1 MKNDILKHYIEVPDN
16 LFALLSRYRV
26 VIPGI
31 QRHYVQGANNPKAES
46 VRKQFIKE
54 IFTAIE
60 KKQNEFSL
68 HFIYG
73 PINTDGEDSFVPVD
87 GQQRLTTLWL
97 IARYAAEKAEPSD
110 RKHLLHLLS
119 RFTYEDR
126 INAKRFC
133 QALTCEDSRWDI
145 TQDPN
150 PNILCQDWFVDYWKE
165 DETVASMIRMLSTIH
180 EEWNKYQDTITAEN
194 ILEAI
199 DSKIRFNLK
208 IDAFGDDIYMK
219 MNARGLQLTQWE
231 NFKAKIS
238 EDLREDKKEW
248 WVKKMEE
255 LSNRF
260 FTLSDKQHELP
271 DNAFF
276 ALYARIMAYEARE
289 SGVDCGNNIKEL
301 ADYKKW
307 NHIELPFV
315 PYSDFSGIMQGI
327 QERQDSG
334 NEPIASTVADT
345 CVKMLETVL
354 DNAQEKVPYFGD
366 SKLFDTFFH
375 PQNGNELD
383 FTLCCYEYFKK
394 FDNIDNC
401 DFLKA
406 LRLMW
411 NILENVNKQYD
422 KPDNRIELVKKFIDL
437 EDKTLYSRKITLYS
451 PQIKEIID
459 SDVPEQAKEEAKKA
473 IQMHCDDQ
481 SMPND
486 WNEET
491 LGPWSNWNDAIE
503 KAEECAFFHG
513 SIRFLYR
520 NSNGDTTCWKKFA
533 TKLSNCKKLF
543 TKDGLS
549 EEMKVKANQVL
560 ISHCEDWKK
569 LIRKPVFD
577 AKNESW
583 KQVLTD
589 SSLSEC
595 VNGLLLSPN
604 EIVDNHNEIIQI
616 LIDDAIWKNLIKET
630 PGYELEWKANSPS
643 LWLNR
648 YLYLTLK
655 LTRDNHEDILDA
667 FIGESKVTFDAP
679 EEERYRTIK
688 GKNYYFAVPM
698 WFTYKYK
705 GKEYHFAWQT
715 SGNIDMY
722 DNNWNKLFDL
732 YYKKYGEG
740 FNIAIDDQSDHD
752 SSYYIRMI
760 EDCIE
765 RYVKLKGNHTSS
777 LPVQHK

>member
-1 MKNDILKHYIEVPDN
+1 MKNDILKQNIEVPDN

-60 KKQNEFSL
+60 KKQNEFNL

-73 PINTDGEDSFVPVD
+73 PINTNGEDSFVPVD

-110 RKHLLHLLS
+110 RKDLLSLLS

-150 PNILCQDWFVDYWKE
+150 PDILCQDWFVDYWKE
-165 DETVASMIRMLSTIH
+165 DETVASMIRMLSTIY
-180 EEWNKYQDTITAEN
+180 EEWNKHQDSITAED

-199 DSKIRFNLK
+199 ASKIRFNLK

-231 NFKAKIS
+231 NFKGKFS
-238 EDLREDKKEW
+238 EDLCEDKKEW
-248 WVKKMEE
+248 WVKEMEE

-260 FTLSDKQHELP
+260 FTCSDEQHELP

-276 ALYARIMAYEARE
+276 ALYARIMAYEAKKT
-289 SGVDCGNNIKEL
+289 GVDCGNGIKEL
-301 ADYKKW
+301 AAYTHNTW
-307 NHIELPFV
+307 SQIELPFV
-315 PYSDFSGIMQGI
+315 PYSDFSGITN
-327 QERQDSG
+327 
-334 NEPIASTVADT
+334 NESIASTVAAT
-345 CVKMLETVL
+345 CVKMIKTVL
-354 DNAQEKVPYFGD
+354 DRYQEIVPYFGD
-366 SKLFDTFFH
+366 RTIFETFFH
-375 PQNGNELD
+375 PKNKNDLD

-394 FDNIDNC
+394 FDNIETK

-411 NILENVNKQYD
+411 NILENVQ
-422 KPDNRIELVKKFIDL
+422 DNRVELVKKIIDL
-437 EDKTLYSRKITLYS
+437 EDKTLYSR
-451 PQIKEIID
+451 QIKKIIG
-459 SDVPEQAKEEAKKA
+459 SNAPEQAEEEAEKA
-473 IQMHCDDQ
+473 IQMHYNDK

-486 WNEET
+486 WNEEK
-491 LGPWSNWNDAIE
+491 LGSWSNWNDAIE
-503 KAEECAFFHG
+503 KAEEYAFFHG
-513 SIRFLYR
+513 SIRFLYEK
-520 NSNGDTTCWKKFA
+520 NSNGKTTWENFA
-533 TKLSNCKKLF
+533 TKLSNCMDLF
-543 TKDGLS
+543 VSEGLS
-549 EEMKVKANQVL
+549 EDKKVKANQVL

-616 LIDDAIWKNLIKET
+616 LIDDTIWKNLIKET
-630 PGYELEWKANSPS
+630 PGYELEWKANSLS

-655 LTRDNHEDILDA
+655 LKRNNREDILDA
-667 FIGESKVTFDAP
+667 FINESKVTFDAP
-679 EEERYRTIK
+679 EEKRYRTIK

-715 SGNIDMY
+715 WGNIDMY
-722 DNNWNKLFDL
+722 DNSWERL
-732 YYKKYGEG
+732 YDQYDREMANN
-740 FNIAIDDQSDHD
+740 FTIHIDEETGHD
-752 SSYYIRMI
+752 SSYYLKKI
-760 EDCIE
+760 EDCINCYE
-765 RYVKLKGNHTSS
+765 KIHNK
-777 LPVQHK
+777 

>member
-60 KKQNEFSL
+60 EKQNEFNL

-110 RKHLLHLLS
+110 RKDLLSLLS

-133 QALTCEDSRWDI
+133 QALTCEDSRWDF

-150 PNILCQDWFVDYWKE
+150 PDILCQDWFVDYWKE

-180 EEWNKYQDTITAEN
+180 EEWNKHQDSITAED

-199 DSKIRFNLK
+199 ASKIRFELK

-231 NFKAKIS
+231 NFKGKFS
-238 EDLREDKKEW
+238 EDLREDIKESW
-248 WVKKMEE
+248 DKEMEE
-255 LSNRF
+255 LSNLF
-260 FTLSDKQHELP
+260 FKRSDKQHELP
-271 DNAFF
+271 DNTFF
-276 ALYARIMAYEARE
+276 ALYARIMAYEARKP
-289 SGVDCGNNIKEL
+289 GMDCGNGIKEL
-301 ADYKKW
+301 AAYTHNTW
-307 NHIELPFV
+307 SQIELPFV
-315 PYSDFSGIMQGI
+315 PYSDFSGITN
-327 QERQDSG
+327 
-334 NEPIASTVADT
+334 NESIASIVAET
-345 CVKMLETVL
+345 CVKMIKTVL
-354 DNAQEKVPYFGD
+354 DRYQKIVPYFGD
-366 SKLFDTFFH
+366 RTLFETFFH
-375 PQNGNELD
+375 PKNKNDLD
-383 FTLCCYEYFKK
+383 FTLCCYEYFKN
-394 FDNIDNC
+394 FNNIETK

-411 NILENVNKQYD
+411 NILENVQ
-422 KPDNRIELVKKFIDL
+422 DNRVELVKKIIDL
-437 EDKTLYSRKITLYS
+437 EDKTLYSR
-451 PQIKEIID
+451 QIKEIIG
-459 SDVPEQAKEEAKKA
+459 SNPPEQAEEEAEKA
-473 IQMHCDDQ
+473 IQMDCNDQ

-486 WNEET
+486 WNEEI
-491 LGPWSNWNDAIE
+491 LGSWINWNDAIE

-520 NSNGDTTCWKKFA
+520 NSNGEPTWEKFA
-533 TKLSNCKKLF
+533 TKLSNCMDLF

-549 EEMKVKANQVL
+549 EDKKVKANQVL

-577 AKNESW
+577 TDKESW

-589 SSLSEC
+589 VKLSKC

-604 EIVDNHNEIIQI
+604 EIVDNHDDIIQL
-616 LIDDAIWKNLIKET
+616 LIDNDIWKNLITKNS
-630 PGYELEWKANSPS
+630 GYKLEWKANSLS

-655 LTRDNHEDILDA
+655 LKRNNREDILDA
-667 FIGESKVTFDAP
+667 FINESKVTFDAP

-705 GKEYHFAWQT
+705 GKEYHFAWQIW
-715 SGNIDMY
+715 GYIDMY
-722 DNNWNKLFDL
+722 DNGWKRLCEQYD
-732 YYKKYGEG
+732 GEMANN
-740 FNIAIDDQSDHD
+740 FTIHIDEETDHD
-752 SSYYIRMI
+752 SSYYIKKI
-760 EDCIE
+760 ENCIDCYEKIHN
-765 RYVKLKGNHTSS
+765 K
-777 LPVQHK
+777 

>member
-60 KKQNEFSL
+60 KKQNEFNL

-73 PINTDGEDSFVPVD
+73 PINTNGEDSFVPVD

-97 IARYAAEKAEPSD
+97 IARYAVEKAEPSN
-110 RKHLLHLLS
+110 RKDLLRLLS

-150 PNILCQDWFVDYWKE
+150 PDILCQDWFVDYWKE

-180 EEWNKYQDTITAEN
+180 EEWNKHQDSITAED

-199 DSKIRFNLK
+199 ASKIRFNLK

-231 NFKAKIS
+231 NFKGKFS
-238 EDLREDKKEW
+238 EDLCEDKKEW
-248 WVKKMEE
+248 WVKEMEE

-260 FTLSDKQHELP
+260 FTCSDEQHELP

-276 ALYARIMAYEARE
+276 ALYARIMAYEAKKT
-289 SGVDCGNNIKEL
+289 GVDCGNGIKEL
-301 ADYKKW
+301 AAYTHNTW
-307 NHIELPFV
+307 SQIELPFV
-315 PYSDFSGIMQGI
+315 PYSDFSGITNK
-327 QERQDSG
+327 ES
-334 NEPIASTVADT
+334 IASTVAAT
-345 CVKMLETVL
+345 CVKMIKTVL
-354 DNAQEKVPYFGD
+354 DRYQKIVPYFGD
-366 SKLFDTFFH
+366 RTLFETFFH
-375 PQNGNELD
+375 PKNKNDLD

-394 FDNIDNC
+394 FDNIETK

-411 NILENVNKQYD
+411 NILENVQ
-422 KPDNRIELVKKFIDL
+422 DNRVELVKKIIDL
-437 EDKTLYSRKITLYS
+437 EDKTLYSR
-451 PQIKEIID
+451 QIKEIIG
-459 SDVPEQAKEEAKKA
+459 SNPPEQAEEEAEKA
-473 IQMHCDDQ
+473 IQMQCNDQ
-481 SMPND
+481 SIPSD

-491 LGPWSNWNDAIE
+491 LGKWSNWNDAIE
-503 KAEECAFFHG
+503 KAEKCAFFHG

-520 NSNGDTTCWKKFA
+520 NSNGEKPWEKFA
-533 TKLSNCKKLF
+533 TKLCNCIDLF

-549 EEMKVKANQVL
+549 EEKKVKANQVL
-560 ISHCEDWKK
+560 ISHCENWIN

-577 AKNESW
+577 TDKESW

-589 SSLSEC
+589 INLSEY

-604 EIVDNHNEIIQI
+604 EIADSHDDIIQL
-616 LIDDAIWKNLIKET
+616 LIDNNIWKNLINENS
-630 PGYELEWKANSPS
+630 GYKLEWKANSPS

-655 LTRDNHEDILDA
+655 LTRNNREDILDA

-679 EEERYRTIK
+679 EEKRYRTIK

-698 WFTYKYK
+698 CFAYKYK

-715 SGNIDMY
+715 RGNIYMY
-722 DNNWNKLFDL
+722 DNQYD
-732 YYKKYGEG
+732 GEMANN
-740 FNIAIDDQSDHD
+740 FTIAIDEETDHD
-752 SSYYIRMI
+752 SSYYIKKI
-760 EDCIE
+760 ENRIDCYEKIHN
-765 RYVKLKGNHTSS
+765 K
-777 LPVQHK
+777 

>member
-1 MKNDILKHYIEVPDN
+1 MKKDILKHYIEVPDN
-16 LFALLSRYRV
+16 LFTLLSRYRV

-60 KKQNEFSL
+60 KKQNEFNL

-73 PINTDGEDSFVPVD
+73 PINTNGEDSFVPVD

-97 IARYAAEKAEPSD
+97 IARYAVEKAESSD
-110 RKHLLHLLS
+110 RKDLLRLLS

-133 QALTCEDSRWDI
+133 QALTCEDSRWNI

-180 EEWNKYQDTITAEN
+180 EEWNKHQDTITAED

-199 DSKIRFNLK
+199 ASKIRFELK

-231 NFKAKIS
+231 NFKGKFP

-289 SGVDCGNNIKEL
+289 SGVDCGNNIREL

-315 PYSDFSGIMQGI
+315 PYCDFSGIMQGI

-375 PQNGNELD
+375 PKNKNDLD

-394 FDNIDNC
+394 FDNIETK

-411 NILENVNKQYD
+411 NILENVDKQYEN
-422 KPDNRIELVKKFIDL
+422 PDNRVELVKKFIDL
-437 EDKTLYSRKITLYS
+437 GDQTLYS
-451 PQIKEIID
+451 PQIKEIEKEIEKA
-459 SDVPEQAKEEAKKA
+459 PEQAKEEAEKA
-473 IQMHCDDQ
+473 KQMHCNDP
-481 SMPND
+481 SMPSD
-486 WNEET
+486 WNEKT
-491 LGPWSNWNDAIE
+491 LGRWSNWNDAIE
-503 KAEECAFFHG
+503 KAENWAFFHG

-520 NSNGDTTCWKKFA
+520 NSNGENNWENFA
-533 TKLSNCKKLF
+533 TKLSNCMDLF

-549 EEMKVKANQVL
+549 EEKKVKTNQVL
-560 ISHCEDWKK
+560 ISHCKEWDD
-569 LIRKPVFD
+569 IRREPVFD
-577 AKNESW
+577 TKKESW
-583 KQVLTD
+583 KQVLTETD
-589 SSLSEC
+589 VKLSEY

-705 GKEYHFAWQT
+705 GKEYHFAWQIW
-715 SGNIDMY
+715 GNIDMY
-722 DNNWNKLFDL
+722 DNGWKRLFDQ
-732 YYKKYGEG
+732 YDGEMANN
-740 FNIAIDDQSDHD
+740 FTIHIDEETGHD
-752 SSYYIRMI
+752 SSYYIKKI
-760 EDCIE
+760 EDCIDCYE
-765 RYVKLKGNHTSS
+765 KIHNK
-777 LPVQHK
+777 

>member
-60 KKQNEFSL
+60 KKQNEFNL

-73 PINTDGEDSFVPVD
+73 PINTNGEDSFVPVD

-97 IARYAAEKAEPSD
+97 IARYAVEKAEPSD
-110 RKHLLHLLS
+110 RKDLLSLLS

-133 QALTCEDSRWDI
+133 QALTCENSRWDI

-150 PNILCQDWFVDYWKE
+150 SDILCQDWFVDYWKE

-180 EEWNKYQDTITAEN
+180 EEWNKHQDTITAEDV
-194 ILEAI
+194 LEGIA
-199 DSKIRFNLK
+199 SKIRFELK

-231 NFKAKIS
+231 NFKGKFS
-238 EDLREDKKEW
+238 EDLCEDKKEW
-248 WVKKMEE
+248 WVKEMEE

-260 FTLSDKQHELP
+260 FTCSDEQHELP

-289 SGVDCGNNIKEL
+289 SGVDCGNSIKQL
-301 ADYKKW
+301 ATYTH
-307 NHIELPFV
+307 NHNTWSQIELPFV
-315 PYSDFSGIMQGI
+315 PYSDFSGITN
-327 QERQDSG
+327 
-334 NEPIASTVADT
+334 NESIASTVADT
-345 CVKMLETVL
+345 CVKMIKTVL
-354 DNAQEKVPYFGD
+354 ASAQNIVPYFGD

-394 FDNIDNC
+394 FVNEDVDTTH
-401 DFLKA
+401 FLKA

-411 NILENVNKQYD
+411 NILENVDKQYE
-422 KPDNRIELVKKFIDL
+422 KKTDNRVELVKKFIDL
-437 EDKTLYSRKITLYS
+437 GDQTLYS
-451 PQIKEIID
+451 PQIKEIEKEIENA
-459 SDVPEQAKEEAKKA
+459 PEQAKEEAEKA
-473 IQMHCDDQ
+473 KQMHCNDK

-491 LGPWSNWNDAIE
+491 LGKWSNWNDAIE

-513 SIRFLYR
+513 SIRFLYEK
-520 NSNGDTTCWKKFA
+520 NSNGKTTWENFA
-533 TKLSNCKKLF
+533 TKLSNCMDLF
-543 TKDGLS
+543 VSEGLS
-549 EEMKVKANQVL
+549 EDKKVKANQVL

-577 AKNESW
+577 AKKESW

-604 EIVDNHNEIIQI
+604 EIVDNHNGIIQI

-715 SGNIDMY
+715 WGNIDMY
-722 DNNWNKLFDL
+722 DNGWERLFDQ
-732 YYKKYGEG
+732 YDGEMANN
-740 FNIAIDDQSDHD
+740 FTIHIDKETDHD
-752 SSYYIRMI
+752 SSYYIKKI
-760 EDCIE
+760 EDCIDCYE
-765 RYVKLKGNHTSS
+765 KIHNK
-777 LPVQHK
+777 

>member
-60 KKQNEFSL
+60 EKQNEFNL

-110 RKHLLHLLS
+110 RKDLLSLLS

-133 QALTCEDSRWDI
+133 QALTCEDSRWDF

-150 PNILCQDWFVDYWKE
+150 PDILCQDWFVDYWKE

-180 EEWNKYQDTITAEN
+180 EEWNKHQDSITAED

-199 DSKIRFNLK
+199 ASKIRFELK

-231 NFKAKIS
+231 NFKAKFS
-238 EDLREDKKEW
+238 EDLCEDKKESW
-248 WVKKMEE
+248 DKEMEE

-260 FTLSDKQHELP
+260 FTCSDEQHELP

-289 SGVDCGNNIKEL
+289 SGVDCGNSIKQL
-301 ADYKKW
+301 AAYTHNTW
-307 NHIELPFV
+307 SQIELPFV
-315 PYSDFSGIMQGI
+315 PYSDFSGITN
-327 QERQDSG
+327 
-334 NEPIASTVADT
+334 NESIASTIAAT
-345 CVKMLETVL
+345 CVKMIKTVL
-354 DNAQEKVPYFGD
+354 ERYQKIVPYFGD
-366 SKLFDTFFH
+366 RTLFETFFH
-375 PQNGNELD
+375 PKNKNDLD

-394 FDNIDNC
+394 FDNIETK

-411 NILENVNKQYD
+411 NILENV
-422 KPDNRIELVKKFIDL
+422 PDNRVELVKKIIDL
-437 EDKTLYSRKITLYS
+437 EDKTLYSR
-451 PQIKEIID
+451 QIKKIIG
-459 SDVPEQAKEEAKKA
+459 SNTPKQAEEEAEKA
-473 IQMHCDDQ
+473 IQMDCNDQ
-481 SMPND
+481 SIPSD

-491 LGPWSNWNDAIE
+491 LGKWSNWNDAIE

-520 NSNGDTTCWKKFA
+520 NSNGKNTWEKFA
-533 TKLSNCKKLF
+533 TKLSNCMDLF

-549 EEMKVKANQVL
+549 EDKKVKANQVL
-560 ISHCEDWKK
+560 ISHCKDWKK

-577 AKNESW
+577 TDKESW

-589 SSLSEC
+589 VKLSEY

-604 EIVDNHNEIIQI
+604 EIADSHDDIIQL
-616 LIDDAIWKNLIKET
+616 LIDNDIWKNLINENS
-630 PGYELEWKANSPS
+630 GYELEWKANSPS

-705 GKEYHFAWQT
+705 GKEYHFAWQIW
-715 SGNIDMY
+715 GYIDMY
-722 DNNWNKLFDL
+722 DNGWKRLCEQYD
-732 YYKKYGEG
+732 GEMANN
-740 FNIAIDDQSDHD
+740 FTIHIDEETDHD
-752 SSYYIRMI
+752 SSYYIKKI
-760 EDCIE
+760 EDCIDCYE
-765 RYVKLKGNHTSS
+765 KIHNK
-777 LPVQHK
+777 

>member
-60 KKQNEFSL
+60 KKQNEFNL

-73 PINTDGEDSFVPVD
+73 PINTNGEDSFVPVD

-97 IARYAAEKAEPSD
+97 IARYAVEKAEPSN
-110 RKHLLHLLS
+110 RKELLRLLS

-150 PNILCQDWFVDYWKE
+150 PDILCQDCFVDYWKE
-165 DETVASMIRMLSTIH
+165 DETVASMIRMLSTIY
-180 EEWNKYQDTITAEN
+180 EEWNKHQDSITAED

-199 DSKIRFNLK
+199 ASKIRFNLK

-231 NFKAKIS
+231 NFKGKFS

-248 WVKKMEE
+248 WVKEMEE

-260 FTLSDKQHELP
+260 FTCSDEQHELP

-276 ALYARIMAYEARE
+276 ALYARIMAYEARKQP
-289 SGVDCGNNIKEL
+289 GVDCGNNIKEL

-327 QERQDSG
+327 QDIR
-334 NEPIASTVADT
+334 NEPIASTVAET
-345 CVKMLETVL
+345 CVKMIKTVL
-354 DNAQEKVPYFGD
+354 ASAQNIVPYFGD

-394 FDNIDNC
+394 FDNIETK

-411 NILENVNKQYD
+411 NILENVQ
-422 KPDNRIELVKKFIDL
+422 DNRVELVKKIIDL
-437 EDKTLYSRKITLYS
+437 EDKTLYSR
-451 PQIKEIID
+451 QIKEIIG
-459 SDVPEQAKEEAKKA
+459 SNPPEQAEEEAEKA
-473 IQMHCDDQ
+473 IQMQCNDQ
-481 SMPND
+481 SIPSD

-491 LGPWSNWNDAIE
+491 LGKWSNWNDAIE

-520 NSNGDTTCWKKFA
+520 NSNGEKPWEKFA
-533 TKLSNCKKLF
+533 TKLCNCIDLF

-549 EEMKVKANQVL
+549 EEKKVKANQVL
-560 ISHCEDWKK
+560 ISHCENWIN

-577 AKNESW
+577 TDKESW

-589 SSLSEC
+589 INLSEY

-604 EIVDNHNEIIQI
+604 EIADSHDDIIQL
-616 LIDDAIWKNLIKET
+616 LIDNNIWKNLINENS
-630 PGYELEWKANSPS
+630 GYKLEWKANSPS

-655 LTRDNHEDILDA
+655 LTRNNREDILDA

-679 EEERYRTIK
+679 EEKRYRTIK

-698 WFTYKYK
+698 CFAYKYK

>member
-1 MKNDILKHYIEVPDN
+1 MKNDILKQYTEVPDN
-16 LFALLSRYRV
+16 LFTLLSRYRV

-46 VRKQFIKE
+46 VRKLFIKE

-60 KKQNEFSL
+60 EKQNEFNL

-97 IARYAAEKAEPSD
+97 IARYAAEKAEPSN
-110 RKHLLHLLS
+110 RKHWLHLLS
-119 RFTYEDR
+119 RFTYENR
-126 INAKRFC
+126 IHTKRFC

-145 TQDPN
+145 TKDPN

-180 EEWNKYQDTITAEN
+180 EEWNKHQDAITAED

-199 DSKIRFNLK
+199 VSKIRFNLK

-231 NFKAKIS
+231 NFKGKFP

-260 FTLSDKQHELP
+260 FTLSNKQHELP
-271 DNAFF
+271 DNTFF
-276 ALYARIMAYEARE
+276 ALYARIMAYEARK
-289 SGVDCGNNIKEL
+289 SCVDCGNGIKEL
-301 ADYKKW
+301 AAYTHNTW
-307 NHIELPFV
+307 SQIELPFV
-315 PYSDFSGIMQGI
+315 PYSDFSGITN
-327 QERQDSG
+327 
-334 NEPIASTVADT
+334 NESIASTLAAT
-345 CVKMLETVL
+345 CVKMIKTVL
-354 DNAQEKVPYFGD
+354 DRYQEIVPYFGD
-366 SKLFDTFFH
+366 RTLFETFFH
-375 PQNGNELD
+375 PKNKNDLD

-394 FDNIDNC
+394 FDNIETK

-411 NILENVNKQYD
+411 NILENV
-422 KPDNRIELVKKFIDL
+422 PDNRVELVKKIIDL
-437 EDKTLYSRKITLYS
+437 EDKTLYSR
-451 PQIKEIID
+451 QIKKIIG
-459 SDVPEQAKEEAKKA
+459 SNAPEQAEEEAEKA
-473 IQMHCDDQ
+473 IQMDCNDQ
-481 SMPND
+481 SIPSD

-491 LGPWSNWNDAIE
+491 LGKWSNWNDAIE

-520 NSNGDTTCWKKFA
+520 NSNGKKNTWEKFA
-533 TKLSNCKKLF
+533 TKLCNCIDLF
-543 TKDGLS
+543 TKEGLS
-549 EEMKVKANQVL
+549 EDKKVKANQVL
-560 ISHCEDWKK
+560 ISHCENWINF
-569 LIRKPVFD
+569 IRKPVFD
-577 AKNESW
+577 TDKESW

-589 SSLSEC
+589 INLSEY

-604 EIVDNHNEIIQI
+604 EIADSHDDIIQL
-616 LIDDAIWKNLIKET
+616 LIDNDIWKNLINENS
-630 PGYELEWKANSPS
+630 GYELEWKESSPS
-643 LWLNR
+643 LWLSR
-648 YLYLTLK
+648 YPRFTLK
-655 LTRDNHEDILDA
+655 LMRNNHEDILDA

-679 EEERYRTIK
+679 EEKRYRTIK

-698 WFTYKYK
+698 CFEYKYK

-715 SGNIDMY
+715 WGYIDMY
-722 DNNWNKLFDL
+722 DNDWKRLCEQYD
-732 YYKKYGEG
+732 GEMANN
-740 FNIAIDDQSDHD
+740 FTIHIDKETDHD
-752 SSYYIRMI
+752 SSYYIKKI
-760 EDCIE
+760 EKCIDCYEKIHN
-765 RYVKLKGNHTSS
+765 K
-777 LPVQHK
+777 

>member
-180 EEWNKYQDTITAEN
+180 EEWNKHQDTITAEDV
-194 ILEAI
+194 LEAI
-199 DSKIRFNLK
+199 ASKIRFELK

-231 NFKAKIS
+231 NFKGKFS

-248 WVKKMEE
+248 WVKEIEE

-260 FTLSDKQHELP
+260 FTCSDEQHELP

-276 ALYARIMAYEARE
+276 ALYARIMAYEAKKT
-289 SGVDCGNNIKEL
+289 GVDCGNGIKEL
-301 ADYKKW
+301 AAYTHNTW
-307 NHIELPFV
+307 SQIELPFV
-315 PYSDFSGIMQGI
+315 PYSDFLGITN
-327 QERQDSG
+327 
-334 NEPIASTVADT
+334 NESIASTVAAT
-345 CVKMLETVL
+345 CVKMIKTVL
-354 DNAQEKVPYFGD
+354 DRYQEIVPYFGD
-366 SKLFDTFFH
+366 RTLFETFFH
-375 PQNGNELD
+375 PKNGNELD
-383 FTLCCYEYFKK
+383 FTLCCYEYFQK
-394 FDNIDNC
+394 FVNEDVDTTH
-401 DFLKA
+401 FLKA

-411 NILENVNKQYD
+411 NILENVDKQYE
-422 KPDNRIELVKKFIDL
+422 KKTDNRVELVKKFIDL
-437 EDKTLYSRKITLYS
+437 GDQTLYS
-451 PQIKEIID
+451 PQIREIEKEIEKA
-459 SDVPEQAKEEAKKA
+459 PEQAKEEAEKA
-473 IQMHCDDQ
+473 KQMHCNDQ
-481 SMPND
+481 SMPSD
-486 WNEET
+486 WNEKI
-491 LGPWSNWNDAIE
+491 LGRWSNWNDAIK

-513 SIRFLYR
+513 SIRFLYEK
-520 NSNGDTTCWKKFA
+520 NSNGKTTWENFA
-533 TKLSNCKKLF
+533 TKLSNCMDLF
-543 TKDGLS
+543 ISEGLS
-549 EEMKVKANQVL
+549 EDKKVKANQVL

-715 SGNIDMY
+715 LGNIDMY
-722 DNNWNKLFDL
+722 DNGWERLFDQ
-732 YYKKYGEG
+732 YDGEMANN
-740 FNIAIDDQSDHD
+740 FTIHIDKETGHD
-752 SSYYIRMI
+752 SSYYIKKI
-760 EDCIE
+760 EDCIDCYE
-765 RYVKLKGNHTSS
+765 KIHNK
-777 LPVQHK
+777 

>member
-16 LFALLSRYRV
+16 LFALLYRYRV

-60 KKQNEFSL
+60 KKQNEFNL

-73 PINTDGEDSFVPVD
+73 PINTNGEDSFVPVD

-110 RKHLLHLLS
+110 RKDLLSLLS

-150 PNILCQDWFVDYWKE
+150 PDILCQDWFVDYWKE
-165 DETVASMIRMLSTIH
+165 DETVASMIRMLSTIY
-180 EEWNKYQDTITAEN
+180 EEWNKHQDSITAED

-199 DSKIRFNLK
+199 ASKIRFNLK

-231 NFKAKIS
+231 NFKGKFS
-238 EDLREDKKEW
+238 EDLCEDKKEW
-248 WVKKMEE
+248 WVKEMEE

-260 FTLSDKQHELP
+260 FTCSDEQHELP

-276 ALYARIMAYEARE
+276 ALYARIMAYEAKKT
-289 SGVDCGNNIKEL
+289 GVDCGNGIKEL
-301 ADYKKW
+301 AAYTHNTW
-307 NHIELPFV
+307 SQIELPFV
-315 PYSDFSGIMQGI
+315 PYSDFSGITN
-327 QERQDSG
+327 
-334 NEPIASTVADT
+334 NESIASTVAAT
-345 CVKMLETVL
+345 CVKMIKTVL
-354 DNAQEKVPYFGD
+354 DRYQEIVPYFGD
-366 SKLFDTFFH
+366 RTLFETFFH
-375 PQNGNELD
+375 PKNKNDLD

-394 FDNIDNC
+394 FDNIETK

-411 NILENVNKQYD
+411 NILENVQ
-422 KPDNRIELVKKFIDL
+422 DNRVELVKKIIDL
-437 EDKTLYSRKITLYS
+437 EDKTLYSR
-451 PQIKEIID
+451 QIKKIIG
-459 SDVPEQAKEEAKKA
+459 SNAPEQAEEEAEKA
-473 IQMHCDDQ
+473 IQMHYNDK

-486 WNEET
+486 WNEEK
-491 LGPWSNWNDAIE
+491 LGSWSNWNDAIE
-503 KAEECAFFHG
+503 KAEEYAFFHG
-513 SIRFLYR
+513 SIRFLYEK
-520 NSNGDTTCWKKFA
+520 NSNGKTTWENFA
-533 TKLSNCKKLF
+533 TKLSNCMDLF
-543 TKDGLS
+543 VSEGLS
-549 EEMKVKANQVL
+549 EDKKVKANQVL

-577 AKNESW
+577 TDKESW

-589 SSLSEC
+589 VKLSKC

-604 EIVDNHNEIIQI
+604 EIVDNHDDIIQL
-616 LIDDAIWKNLIKET
+616 LIDNDIWKNLITKNS
-630 PGYELEWKANSPS
+630 GYKLEWKANSLS

-655 LTRDNHEDILDA
+655 LKRNNREDILDA
-667 FIGESKVTFDAP
+667 FINESKVTFDAP

-705 GKEYHFAWQT
+705 GKEYHFAWQIW
-715 SGNIDMY
+715 GYIDMY
-722 DNNWNKLFDL
+722 DNGWKRLCEQYD
-732 YYKKYGEG
+732 GEMANN
-740 FNIAIDDQSDHD
+740 FTIHIDEETDHD
-752 SSYYIRMI
+752 SSYYIKKI
-760 EDCIE
+760 ENCIDCYEKIHN
-765 RYVKLKGNHTSS
+765 K
-777 LPVQHK
+777 

>member
-46 VRKQFIKE
+46 VRKLFIKE

-60 KKQNEFSL
+60 EKQNEFNL

-110 RKHLLHLLS
+110 RKDLLSLLS

-133 QALTCEDSRWDI
+133 QALTCEDSRWDF

-150 PNILCQDWFVDYWKE
+150 PDILCQDWFVDYWKE

-180 EEWNKYQDTITAEN
+180 EEWNKHQDTITAEDV
-194 ILEAI
+194 LEAI
-199 DSKIRFNLK
+199 ASKIRFNLK

-231 NFKAKIS
+231 NFKSKFS
-238 EDLREDKKEW
+238 EDLCEDKKEW
-248 WVKKMEE
+248 WVKEMEE

-260 FTLSDKQHELP
+260 FTCSDEQHELP

-289 SGVDCGNNIKEL
+289 SGVDCGNGIKEL
-301 ADYKKW
+301 AAYTH
-307 NHIELPFV
+307 NHNTWSQIELPFV
-315 PYSDFSGIMQGI
+315 PYSDFSGITN
-327 QERQDSG
+327 
-334 NEPIASTVADT
+334 NESIASTVAAT
-345 CVKMLETVL
+345 CVKMIKTVL
-354 DNAQEKVPYFGD
+354 DRYQKIVPYFGD
-366 SKLFDTFFH
+366 RTLFETFFH
-375 PQNGNELD
+375 PKNKNDLD

-394 FDNIDNC
+394 FNNIETK

-411 NILENVNKQYD
+411 NILENVQ
-422 KPDNRIELVKKFIDL
+422 DNRVELVKKIIDL
-437 EDKTLYSRKITLYS
+437 EDKTLYSR
-451 PQIKEIID
+451 QIKEIIG
-459 SDVPEQAKEEAKKA
+459 SNPPEQAEEEAEKA
-473 IQMHCDDQ
+473 IQMDCNDQ

-486 WNEET
+486 WNEEI
-491 LGPWSNWNDAIE
+491 LGSWINWNDAIE

-520 NSNGDTTCWKKFA
+520 NSNGEPTWEKFA
-533 TKLSNCKKLF
+533 TKLSNCMDLF

-549 EEMKVKANQVL
+549 EDKKVKANQVL

-577 AKNESW
+577 TDKESW

-589 SSLSEC
+589 VKLSKC

-604 EIVDNHNEIIQI
+604 EIVDNHDDIIQL
-616 LIDDAIWKNLIKET
+616 LIDNDIWKNLITKNS
-630 PGYELEWKANSPS
+630 GYKLEWKANSLS

-655 LTRDNHEDILDA
+655 LKRNNREDILDA
-667 FIGESKVTFDAP
+667 FINESKVTFDAP

-705 GKEYHFAWQT
+705 GKEYHFAWQIW
-715 SGNIDMY
+715 GYIDMY
-722 DNNWNKLFDL
+722 DNGWKRLCEQYD
-732 YYKKYGEG
+732 GEMANN
-740 FNIAIDDQSDHD
+740 FTIHIDEETDHD
-752 SSYYIRMI
+752 SSYYIKKI
-760 EDCIE
+760 ENCIDCYEKIHN
-765 RYVKLKGNHTSS
+765 K
-777 LPVQHK
+777 

>member
-1 MKNDILKHYIEVPDN
+1 MKKDILKHYIEVPDN
-16 LFALLSRYRV
+16 LFTLLSRYRV

-60 KKQNEFSL
+60 KKQNEFNL
-68 HFIYG
+68 LFIYG
-73 PINTDGEDSFVPVD
+73 PINTNGEDSFVPVD

-97 IARYAAEKAEPSD
+97 IARYAVEKAESSD
-110 RKHLLHLLS
+110 RKDLLRLLS

-133 QALTCEDSRWDI
+133 QAMTCEDSRWNI

-180 EEWNKYQDTITAEN
+180 EEWNKHQDSITAED

-199 DSKIRFNLK
+199 ASKIRFELK

-231 NFKAKIS
+231 NFKGKFS

-248 WVKKMEE
+248 WVKEMEE

-260 FTLSDKQHELP
+260 FTCSDEQHELP

-276 ALYARIMAYEARE
+276 ALYARIMAYEARKP
-289 SGVDCGNNIKEL
+289 GVDCGNSIKQL
-301 ADYKKW
+301 AAYTH
-307 NHIELPFV
+307 NHNTWSQIELPFV
-315 PYSDFSGIMQGI
+315 SYSDFSGITN
-327 QERQDSG
+327 
-334 NEPIASTVADT
+334 NESIASTVAET
-345 CVKMLETVL
+345 CVKMIKTVL
-354 DNAQEKVPYFGD
+354 DNFKEIVPYFGD
-366 SKLFDTFFH
+366 NKLFDTFFH
-375 PQNGNELD
+375 PQNRNELD

-394 FDNIDNC
+394 FVNEDVDTNN
-401 DFLKA
+401 FLKA

-411 NILENVNKQYD
+411 NILENVDRQYE
-422 KPDNRIELVKKFIDL
+422 KPDYRVELVIKFTDL
-437 EDKTLYSRKITLYS
+437 GDQTLYS
-451 PQIKEIID
+451 PQIKEIEKEIEKA
-459 SDVPEQAKEEAKKA
+459 PEQAKEEAEKA
-473 IQMHCDDQ
+473 KQMHCNDK

-491 LGPWSNWNDAIE
+491 LKPWSNWNDAIE

-513 SIRFLYR
+513 SIRFLYEK
-520 NSNGDTTCWKKFA
+520 NSNGKTTWENFA
-533 TKLSNCKKLF
+533 TKLSNCMDLF
-543 TKDGLS
+543 VSEGLS
-549 EEMKVKANQVL
+549 EDKKVKANQVL

-583 KQVLTD
+583 MQVLTD

-655 LTRDNHEDILDA
+655 LNRNNREDILDA
-667 FIGESKVTFDAP
+667 FINDSKVTFDAP

-715 SGNIDMY
+715 WGNIDMY
-722 DNNWNKLFDL
+722 DNSWERLFDQ
-732 YYKKYGEG
+732 YDGEMANN
-740 FNIAIDDQSDHD
+740 FTIHIDEETDHD
-752 SSYYIRMI
+752 SSYYIKKI
-760 EDCIE
+760 EKCIACYE
-765 RYVKLKGNHTSS
+765 KIHNK
-777 LPVQHK
+777 

>member
-1 MKNDILKHYIEVPDN
+1 MKKDILKHYIEVPDN

-60 KKQNEFSL
+60 EKQHEFNL

-110 RKHLLHLLS
+110 CKDLLRLLS

-150 PNILCQDWFVDYWKE
+150 PDILCQDWFVNYWKE

-180 EEWNKYQDTITAEN
+180 EEWNKHQDTITAEDV
-194 ILEAI
+194 LEAI
-199 DSKIRFNLK
+199 ASKIRFELK

-231 NFKAKIS
+231 NFKGKFS
-238 EDLREDKKEW
+238 EELCEDIKETW
-248 WVKKMEE
+248 DNEIEE
-255 LSNRF
+255 LSNLY
-260 FTLSDKQHELP
+260 FTCSGEQHELP

-276 ALYARIMAYEARE
+276 ALYARIMAYEARK
-289 SGVDCGNNIKEL
+289 SGVDCGNSIKHL
-301 ADYKKW
+301 AAYTH
-307 NHIELPFV
+307 NHNTWSQIELPFV
-315 PYSDFSGIMQGI
+315 PYSDFSSITN
-327 QERQDSG
+327 
-334 NEPIASTVADT
+334 NESIASTVAAT
-345 CVKMLETVL
+345 CGKMIKTVL
-354 DNAQEKVPYFGD
+354 DNFKEIAPYFGD
-366 SKLFDTFFH
+366 NKLFDTFFH

-394 FDNIDNC
+394 FVNEDVDSTN
-401 DFLKA
+401 FLKA

-411 NILENVNKQYD
+411 NILENVDKQYEE
-422 KPDNRIELVKKFIDL
+422 PDNRVKLVKKIIDL
-437 EDKTLYSRKITLYS
+437 KDQTLYS
-451 PQIKEIID
+451 PQIKEKIG
-459 SDVPEQAKEEAKKA
+459 SNAPEQAKEEAEKA
-473 IQMHCDDQ
+473 VQMHRNDQ
-481 SMPND
+481 SMPSD
-486 WNEET
+486 WNEDK
-491 LGPWSNWNDAIE
+491 LGLWRDWNDAIE
-503 KAEECAFFHG
+503 KAENWAFFHG

-520 NSNGDTTCWKKFA
+520 NSNGENTWENFA
-533 TKLSNCKKLF
+533 TKLSNCMDLF
-543 TKDGLS
+543 TQDGLS
-549 EEMKVKANQVL
+549 EEKKVKANQVL
-560 ISHCEDWKK
+560 ISHCKEWDD
-569 LIRKPVFD
+569 IRREPVFD
-577 AKNESW
+577 TKKESW

-604 EIVDNHNEIIQI
+604 DIVDNHNGIIQI
-616 LIDDAIWKNLIKET
+616 LIDDVIWKNLIKET

-648 YLYLTLK
+648 YLYLTVK
-655 LTRDNHEDILDA
+655 LTRNNREDILDA
-667 FIGESKVTFDAP
+667 FIDNDNIKFETEDEK
-679 EEERYRTIK
+679 RYMEIK
-688 GKNYYFAVPM
+688 GVNYYFAVPI
-698 WFTYKYK
+698 FFVYKYK
-705 GKEYHFAWQT
+705 GEKYHFAWQT
-715 SGNIDMY
+715 WECIDMY
-722 DNNWNKLFDL
+722 DNNGNKLFDL
-732 YYKKYGEG
+732 YNKEE
-740 FNIAIDDQSDHD
+740 FNIAIDDQPAHN
-752 SSYYIRMI
+752 SSYYINKI
-760 EDCIE
+760 EECIE
-765 RYVKLKGNHTSS
+765 RYVEFIKDHNENIS
-777 LPVQHK
+777 

>member
-60 KKQNEFSL
+60 KKQNEFNL

-73 PINTDGEDSFVPVD
+73 PINTDEEDSFVPVD

-97 IARYAAEKAEPSD
+97 IARYAVEKAEPSN
-110 RKHLLHLLS
+110 RKDLLRLLS

-133 QALTCEDSRWDI
+133 QALTCKDLRWDI

-150 PNILCQDWFVDYWKE
+150 PDILCQDWFVDYWKE

-180 EEWNKYQDTITAEN
+180 EEWNKHQDSITAED

-199 DSKIRFNLK
+199 ASKIRFELK

-231 NFKAKIS
+231 NFKAKFS
-238 EDLREDKKEW
+238 EDLCEDIKESW
-248 WVKKMEE
+248 DKEMEE
-255 LSNRF
+255 LSNLF
-260 FTLSDKQHELP
+260 FTCSGEHELP

-276 ALYARIMAYEARE
+276 ALYARIMAYE
-289 SGVDCGNNIKEL
+289 SGVDCGNSIKEL
-301 ADYKKW
+301 AAYTH
-307 NHIELPFV
+307 NHNTWSQIELPFV
-315 PYSDFSGIMQGI
+315 PYSDFSGITN
-327 QERQDSG
+327 
-334 NEPIASTVADT
+334 NESIASTVAAT
-345 CVKMLETVL
+345 CVKMIKTVL
-354 DNAQEKVPYFGD
+354 ASAQNIVPYFGD

-394 FDNIDNC
+394 FVNEDVDTTH
-401 DFLKA
+401 FLKA

-411 NILENVNKQYD
+411 NILENVDKQYEN
-422 KPDNRIELVKKFIDL
+422 KTDNRVELVKKIIDL
-437 EDKTLYSRKITLYS
+437 EDKTLYSR
-451 PQIKEIID
+451 QIKEIIG
-459 SDVPEQAKEEAKKA
+459 SNPPEQAEEEAEKA
-473 IQMHCDDQ
+473 IQMDCNDQ
-481 SMPND
+481 SIPSD

-491 LGPWSNWNDAIE
+491 LGKWSNWNDAIE
-503 KAEECAFFHG
+503 KAEECTFFHG
-513 SIRFLYR
+513 SIRFLYEK
-520 NSNGDTTCWKKFA
+520 NSNGKTTWENFA
-533 TKLSNCKKLF
+533 TKLSNCMDLF
-543 TKDGLS
+543 VSEGLS
-549 EEMKVKANQVL
+549 EDKKVKANQVL

-577 AKNESW
+577 AKKESW

-595 VNGLLLSPN
+595 VNGLLLSSN
-604 EIVDNHNEIIQI
+604 EIVDNHNGIIQI

-715 SGNIDMY
+715 WGNIDMY
-722 DNNWNKLFDL
+722 DNGWERLFDQ
-732 YYKKYGEG
+732 YDGEMANN
-740 FNIAIDDQSDHD
+740 FTIHIDKETDHD
-752 SSYYIRMI
+752 SSYYIKKI
-760 EDCIE
+760 EKCIDCYEKIHN
-765 RYVKLKGNHTSS
+765 K
-777 LPVQHK
+777 

>member
-16 LFALLSRYRV
+16 LFVLLSRYRV

-60 KKQNEFSL
+60 KKQNEFNL

-73 PINTDGEDSFVPVD
+73 PINTNGEDSFVPVD

-97 IARYAAEKAEPSD
+97 IARYAAEKAESSD
-110 RKHLLHLLS
+110 RKDLLRLLS

-165 DETVASMIRMLSTIH
+165 DETVASMIRMLSTIY
-180 EEWNKYQDTITAEN
+180 EEWNKHQDSITAED

-199 DSKIRFNLK
+199 ASKIRFELK

-231 NFKAKIS
+231 NFKGKFS
-238 EDLREDKKEW
+238 EDLREDKKESW
-248 WVKKMEE
+248 DKEMEE
-255 LSNRF
+255 LSNLF
-260 FTLSDKQHELP
+260 FKRSDEQHELP

-289 SGVDCGNNIKEL
+289 SGVDCGNSIKQL
-301 ADYKKW
+301 AAYTHNTW
-307 NHIELPFV
+307 NQIELPFV
-315 PYSDFSGIMQGI
+315 PYSDFSGITN
-327 QERQDSG
+327 
-334 NEPIASTVADT
+334 NESIAPIVAET
-345 CVKMLETVL
+345 CVKMIKTVL
-354 DNAQEKVPYFGD
+354 DCYQKIVPYFGD
-366 SKLFDTFFH
+366 RTLFETFFH
-375 PQNGNELD
+375 PKNKNDLD

-394 FDNIDNC
+394 FDKIETK

-411 NILENVNKQYD
+411 NILENVQ
-422 KPDNRIELVKKFIDL
+422 DNRVELVKKIIDL
-437 EDKTLYSRKITLYS
+437 EDKTLYSR
-451 PQIKEIID
+451 QIKEIIG
-459 SDVPEQAKEEAKKA
+459 SNAPGQAEEEAEKA
-473 IQMHCDDQ
+473 IQMDYNDQ

-486 WNEET
+486 WNEEI
-491 LGPWSNWNDAIE
+491 LGSWINWNDAIE

-520 NSNGDTTCWKKFA
+520 NSNGEPTWEKFA
-533 TKLSNCKKLF
+533 TKLSNCKNLF
-543 TKDGLS
+543 TKEGLS
-549 EEMKVKANQVL
+549 EDKKVKANQVL
-560 ISHCEDWKK
+560 ISHCKK
-569 LIRKPVFD
+569 WDDIRREPVFD

-589 SSLSEC
+589 SSLSVC

-705 GKEYHFAWQT
+705 GKEYHFAWQIW
-715 SGNIDMY
+715 GYIDMY
-722 DNNWNKLFDL
+722 DNGWKRLCEQYD
-732 YYKKYGEG
+732 GEMANN
-740 FNIAIDDQSDHD
+740 FTIHIDKETGHD
-752 SSYYIRMI
+752 SSYYIKKI
-760 EDCIE
+760 EKCIDCYEKIHN
-765 RYVKLKGNHTSS
+765 K
-777 LPVQHK
+777 

>member
-60 KKQNEFSL
+60 EKQNEFNL

-110 RKHLLHLLS
+110 CKDLLSLLS

-133 QALTCEDSRWDI
+133 QALTCEDSRWDF

-150 PNILCQDWFVDYWKE
+150 PDILCQDWFVDYWKE

-180 EEWNKYQDTITAEN
+180 EEWNKHQDSITAED

-199 DSKIRFNLK
+199 ASKIRFELK

-231 NFKAKIS
+231 NFKGKFS
-238 EDLREDKKEW
+238 EDLREDIKESW
-248 WVKKMEE
+248 DKEMEE
-255 LSNRF
+255 LSNLF
-260 FTLSDKQHELP
+260 FKRSDKQHELP

-276 ALYARIMAYEARE
+276 ALYARIMAYEARKP
-289 SGVDCGNNIKEL
+289 GMDCGNGIKEL
-301 ADYKKW
+301 AAYTHNTW
-307 NHIELPFV
+307 SQIELPFV
-315 PYSDFSGIMQGI
+315 PYSDFSGITN
-327 QERQDSG
+327 
-334 NEPIASTVADT
+334 NESIASIVAET
-345 CVKMLETVL
+345 CVKMIKTVL
-354 DNAQEKVPYFGD
+354 DRYQKIVPYFGD
-366 SKLFDTFFH
+366 RTLFETFFH
-375 PQNGNELD
+375 PKNKNDLD

-394 FDNIDNC
+394 FNNIETK

-411 NILENVNKQYD
+411 NILENVQ
-422 KPDNRIELVKKFIDL
+422 DNRVELVKKIIDL
-437 EDKTLYSRKITLYS
+437 EDKTLYSR
-451 PQIKEIID
+451 QIKEIIG
-459 SDVPEQAKEEAKKA
+459 SNPPEQAEEEAEKA
-473 IQMHCDDQ
+473 IQMDCNDQ

-486 WNEET
+486 WNEEI
-491 LGPWSNWNDAIE
+491 LGSWINWNDAIE

-520 NSNGDTTCWKKFA
+520 NSNGEPTWEKFA
-533 TKLSNCKKLF
+533 TKLSNCMDLF

-549 EEMKVKANQVL
+549 EDKKVKANQVL

-577 AKNESW
+577 TDKESW

-589 SSLSEC
+589 VKLSKC

-604 EIVDNHNEIIQI
+604 EIVDNHDDIIQL
-616 LIDDAIWKNLIKET
+616 LIDNDIWKNLITKNS
-630 PGYELEWKANSPS
+630 GYKLEWKANSLS

-655 LTRDNHEDILDA
+655 LKRNNREDILDA
-667 FIGESKVTFDAP
+667 FINESKVTFDAP

-705 GKEYHFAWQT
+705 GKEYHFAWQIW
-715 SGNIDMY
+715 GYIDMY
-722 DNNWNKLFDL
+722 DNGWKRLCEQYD
-732 YYKKYGEG
+732 GEMANN
-740 FNIAIDDQSDHD
+740 FTIHIDEETDHD
-752 SSYYIRMI
+752 FSYYIKKI
-760 EDCIE
+760 ENCIDCYEKIHN
-765 RYVKLKGNHTSS
+765 K
-777 LPVQHK
+777 

>member
-60 KKQNEFSL
+60 KKQNEFNL

-73 PINTDGEDSFVPVD
+73 PINTNGEDSFVPVD

-97 IARYAAEKAEPSD
+97 IARYAAEKAESSA
-110 RKHLLHLLS
+110 RKDLLRLLS

-180 EEWNKYQDTITAEN
+180 EEWNKHQDSITAED

-199 DSKIRFNLK
+199 ASKIRFELK

-231 NFKAKIS
+231 NFKGKFS

-248 WVKKMEE
+248 WVKEMEE

-260 FTLSDKQHELP
+260 FTCSDEQHELP

-276 ALYARIMAYEARE
+276 ALYARIMAYEARKP
-289 SGVDCGNNIKEL
+289 GVDCGNSIKQL
-301 ADYKKW
+301 AAYTH
-307 NHIELPFV
+307 NHNTWSQIELPFV
-315 PYSDFSGIMQGI
+315 PYSDFSGITN
-327 QERQDSG
+327 
-334 NEPIASTVADT
+334 NESIASTVAET
-345 CVKMLETVL
+345 CVKMIKTVL
-354 DNAQEKVPYFGD
+354 DNFKEIVPYFGD
-366 SKLFDTFFH
+366 NKLFDTFFH
-375 PQNGNELD
+375 PQNRNELD

-394 FDNIDNC
+394 FVNEDVDTNN
-401 DFLKA
+401 FLKA

-411 NILENVNKQYD
+411 NILENVDRQYEN
-422 KPDNRIELVKKFIDL
+422 PDYRVELVKKFTDL
-437 EDKTLYSRKITLYS
+437 GDQTLYS
-451 PQIKEIID
+451 PQIKEIEKEIEKA
-459 SDVPEQAKEEAKKA
+459 PEQAKEEAEKA
-473 IQMHCDDQ
+473 KQMHCNDK

-491 LGPWSNWNDAIE
+491 LKPWSNWNDAIE

-513 SIRFLYR
+513 SIRFLYEK
-520 NSNGDTTCWKKFA
+520 NSNGKTTWENFA
-533 TKLSNCKKLF
+533 TKLSNCMDLF
-543 TKDGLS
+543 VSEGLS
-549 EEMKVKANQVL
+549 EDKKVKANQVL

-604 EIVDNHNEIIQI
+604 EIVDNNNGIIQI
-616 LIDDAIWKNLIKET
+616 LIDDAIWKNLIKDT
-630 PGYELEWKANSPS
+630 SGYELEWKANSPS

-648 YLYLTLK
+648 YLYLTVK
-655 LTRDNHEDILDA
+655 LMRNNREDILDS
-667 FIGESKVTFDAP
+667 FINNVNIIFEAED
-679 EEERYRTIK
+679 ERRYMEIK
-688 GKNYYFAVPM
+688 GVNYYFAVPM
-698 WFTYKYK
+698 FFVYKYK
-705 GKEYHFAWQT
+705 DENYHFAWQT
-715 SGNIDMY
+715 WGYIDMY

-740 FNIAIDDQSDHD
+740 FNIAIDNQSDHD

-765 RYVKLKGNHTSS
+765 RYVKFKDNHNEITS
-777 LPVQHK
+777 Q

>member
-60 KKQNEFSL
+60 KKQNEFNL

-73 PINTDGEDSFVPVD
+73 PINTNGEDSFVPVD

-97 IARYAAEKAEPSD
+97 IARYAAEKAESSD
-110 RKHLLHLLS
+110 RKDLLRLLS

-133 QALTCEDSRWDI
+133 QALICEDSRWDI

-165 DETVASMIRMLSTIH
+165 DETVASIIRMLSTIY
-180 EEWNKYQDTITAEN
+180 EEWNKHQDSITAED

-199 DSKIRFNLK
+199 ASKIRFELK

-231 NFKAKIS
+231 NFKGKFL
-238 EDLREDKKEW
+238 EDLREDKKESW
-248 WVKKMEE
+248 DKEMEE
-255 LSNRF
+255 LSNLF
-260 FTLSDKQHELP
+260 FKRSDEQHELP

-289 SGVDCGNNIKEL
+289 SGVDCGNSIKQL
-301 ADYKKW
+301 AAYTHNTW
-307 NHIELPFV
+307 SQIELPFV
-315 PYSDFSGIMQGI
+315 PYSDFSGITN
-327 QERQDSG
+327 
-334 NEPIASTVADT
+334 NESIAPIVAET
-345 CVKMLETVL
+345 CVKMIKTVL
-354 DNAQEKVPYFGD
+354 DCYQKIVPYFGD
-366 SKLFDTFFH
+366 RTLFETFFH
-375 PQNGNELD
+375 PKNKNDLD

-394 FDNIDNC
+394 FDKIETK

-411 NILENVNKQYD
+411 NILENVQ
-422 KPDNRIELVKKFIDL
+422 DNRVELVKKIIDL
-437 EDKTLYSRKITLYS
+437 EDKTLYSR
-451 PQIKEIID
+451 QIKEIIG
-459 SDVPEQAKEEAKKA
+459 SNAPEQAEEEAEKA
-473 IQMHCDDQ
+473 IQMDYNDQ

-486 WNEET
+486 WNEEI
-491 LGPWSNWNDAIE
+491 LGSWINWNDAIE

-520 NSNGDTTCWKKFA
+520 NSNGEPTWEKFA
-533 TKLSNCKKLF
+533 TKLSNCKNLF
-543 TKDGLS
+543 TKEGLS
-549 EEMKVKANQVL
+549 EDKKVKANQVL
-560 ISHCEDWKK
+560 ISHCKK
-569 LIRKPVFD
+569 WDDIRREPVFD

-705 GKEYHFAWQT
+705 GKEYHFAWQIW
-715 SGNIDMY
+715 GYIDMY
-722 DNNWNKLFDL
+722 DNGWKRLCEQYD
-732 YYKKYGEG
+732 GEMANN
-740 FNIAIDDQSDHD
+740 FTIHIDEETDHD
-752 SSYYIRMI
+752 SSYYIKKI
-760 EDCIE
+760 EKCIDCYEKIHN
-765 RYVKLKGNHTSS
+765 K
-777 LPVQHK
+777 

>member
-16 LFALLSRYRV
+16 LFALLYRYRV

-60 KKQNEFSL
+60 KKQNEFNL

-73 PINTDGEDSFVPVD
+73 PINTNGEDSFVPVD

-110 RKHLLHLLS
+110 RKDLLSLLS

-150 PNILCQDWFVDYWKE
+150 PDILCQDWFVDYWKE
-165 DETVASMIRMLSTIH
+165 DETVASMIRMLSTIY
-180 EEWNKYQDTITAEN
+180 EEWNKHQDSITAED

-199 DSKIRFNLK
+199 ASKIRFNLK

-231 NFKAKIS
+231 NFKGKFS
-238 EDLREDKKEW
+238 EDLCEDKKEW
-248 WVKKMEE
+248 WVKEMEE

-260 FTLSDKQHELP
+260 FTCSDEQHELP

-276 ALYARIMAYEARE
+276 ALYARIMAYEAKKT
-289 SGVDCGNNIKEL
+289 GVDCGNGIKEL
-301 ADYKKW
+301 AAYTHNTW
-307 NHIELPFV
+307 SQIELPFV
-315 PYSDFSGIMQGI
+315 PYSDFSGITN
-327 QERQDSG
+327 
-334 NEPIASTVADT
+334 NESIASTVAAT
-345 CVKMLETVL
+345 CVKMIKTVL
-354 DNAQEKVPYFGD
+354 DRYQEIVPYFGD
-366 SKLFDTFFH
+366 RTLFETFFH
-375 PQNGNELD
+375 PKNKNDLD

-394 FDNIDNC
+394 FDNIETK

-411 NILENVNKQYD
+411 NILENVQ
-422 KPDNRIELVKKFIDL
+422 DNRVELVKKIIDL
-437 EDKTLYSRKITLYS
+437 EDKTLYSR
-451 PQIKEIID
+451 QIKKIIG
-459 SDVPEQAKEEAKKA
+459 SNAPEQAEEEAEKA
-473 IQMHCDDQ
+473 IQMHYNDK

-486 WNEET
+486 WNEEK
-491 LGPWSNWNDAIE
+491 LGSWSNWNDAIE
-503 KAEECAFFHG
+503 KAEEYAFFHG
-513 SIRFLYR
+513 SIRFLYEK
-520 NSNGDTTCWKKFA
+520 NSNGKTTWENFA
-533 TKLSNCKKLF
+533 TKLSNCMDLF
-543 TKDGLS
+543 VSEGLS
-549 EEMKVKANQVL
+549 EDKKVKANQVL

-616 LIDDAIWKNLIKET
+616 LIDDTIWKNLIKET
-630 PGYELEWKANSPS
+630 PGYELEWKANSLS

-655 LTRDNHEDILDA
+655 LKRNNREDILDA
-667 FIGESKVTFDAP
+667 FINKSKVTFDAP
-679 EEERYRTIK
+679 EEKRYRTIK

-715 SGNIDMY
+715 WGNIDMY
-722 DNNWNKLFDL
+722 DNSWERL
-732 YYKKYGEG
+732 YDQYDREMANN
-740 FNIAIDDQSDHD
+740 FTIHIDEETGHD
-752 SSYYIRMI
+752 SSYYLKKI
-760 EDCIE
+760 EDCINCYE
-765 RYVKLKGNHTSS
+765 KIHNK
-777 LPVQHK
+777 

>member
-60 KKQNEFSL
+60 EKQNEFNL

-110 RKHLLHLLS
+110 RKDLLSLLS

-133 QALTCEDSRWDI
+133 QALTCEDSRWDF

-150 PNILCQDWFVDYWKE
+150 PDILCQDWFVDYWKE

-180 EEWNKYQDTITAEN
+180 EEWNKHQDSITAED

-199 DSKIRFNLK
+199 ASKIRFELK

-231 NFKAKIS
+231 NFKAKFS
-238 EDLREDKKEW
+238 EDLCEDKKESW
-248 WVKKMEE
+248 DKEMEE
-255 LSNRF
+255 LSNHF
-260 FTLSDKQHELP
+260 FTCSDEQHELP

-289 SGVDCGNNIKEL
+289 SGVDCGNSIKQL
-301 ADYKKW
+301 AAYTHNTW
-307 NHIELPFV
+307 SQIELPFV
-315 PYSDFSGIMQGI
+315 PYSDFSGITN
-327 QERQDSG
+327 
-334 NEPIASTVADT
+334 NESIASTVAAT
-345 CVKMLETVL
+345 CVKMIKAVLERYP
-354 DNAQEKVPYFGD
+354 KIVPYFGNRT
-366 SKLFDTFFH
+366 LFETFFH
-375 PQNGNELD
+375 PKNKNDLD

-394 FDNIDNC
+394 FDNIETK

-411 NILENVNKQYD
+411 NILENVQ
-422 KPDNRIELVKKFIDL
+422 DNRVELVKKIIDL
-437 EDKTLYSRKITLYS
+437 EDKTLYSR
-451 PQIKEIID
+451 QIKKIID
-459 SDVPEQAKEEAKKA
+459 SITPKQAKEQAEEEAEKA
-473 IQMHCDDQ
+473 IQMDCNDQ
-481 SMPND
+481 SIPSD

-491 LGPWSNWNDAIE
+491 LGKWSNWNDAIE

-513 SIRFLYR
+513 SIRFLYEK
-520 NSNGDTTCWKKFA
+520 NSNEKTTWKNFA
-533 TKLSNCKKLF
+533 TKLSNCMDLF
-543 TKDGLS
+543 VSEGLS
-549 EEMKVKANQVL
+549 EDKKVKANQVL
-560 ISHCEDWKK
+560 ISHCENWIN

-577 AKNESW
+577 TDKESW

-589 SSLSEC
+589 INLSEY

-604 EIVDNHNEIIQI
+604 EIADSHDDIIQL
-616 LIDDAIWKNLIKET
+616 LIDNDIWKNLINENS
-630 PGYELEWKANSPS
+630 GYELEWKESSPS
-643 LWLNR
+643 LWLSR
-648 YLYLTLK
+648 YPRFTLK
-655 LTRDNHEDILDA
+655 LTRNNREDILDA

-715 SGNIDMY
+715 LGNIDMY
-722 DNNWNKLFDL
+722 DNGWERLFDQ
-732 YYKKYGEG
+732 YDGEMANN
-740 FNIAIDDQSDHD
+740 FTIHIDKETGHD
-752 SSYYIRMI
+752 SSYYIKKI
-760 EDCIE
+760 EDCIDCYE
-765 RYVKLKGNHTSS
+765 KIHNK
-777 LPVQHK
+777 

>member
-1 MKNDILKHYIEVPDN
+1 MKNDILKQNIEVPDN

-60 KKQNEFSL
+60 KKQNEFNL

-73 PINTDGEDSFVPVD
+73 PINTNGEDSFVPVD

-110 RKHLLHLLS
+110 RKDLLSLLS

-150 PNILCQDWFVDYWKE
+150 PDILCQDWFVDYWKE
-165 DETVASMIRMLSTIH
+165 DETVASMIRMLSTIY
-180 EEWNKYQDTITAEN
+180 EEWNKHQDSITAED

-199 DSKIRFNLK
+199 ASKIRFNLK

-231 NFKAKIS
+231 NFKGKFS
-238 EDLREDKKEW
+238 EDLCEDKKEW
-248 WVKKMEE
+248 WVKEMEE

-260 FTLSDKQHELP
+260 FTCSDEQHELP

-276 ALYARIMAYEARE
+276 ALYARIMAYEAKKT
-289 SGVDCGNNIKEL
+289 GVDCGNGIKEL
-301 ADYKKW
+301 AAYTHNTW
-307 NHIELPFV
+307 SQIELPFV
-315 PYSDFSGIMQGI
+315 PYSDFSGITN
-327 QERQDSG
+327 
-334 NEPIASTVADT
+334 NESIASTVAAT
-345 CVKMLETVL
+345 CVKMIKTVL
-354 DNAQEKVPYFGD
+354 DRYQEIVPYFGD
-366 SKLFDTFFH
+366 RTLFETFFH
-375 PQNGNELD
+375 PKNKNDLD

-394 FDNIDNC
+394 FDNIETK

-411 NILENVNKQYD
+411 NILENVQ
-422 KPDNRIELVKKFIDL
+422 DNRVELVKKIIDL
-437 EDKTLYSRKITLYS
+437 EDKTLYSR
-451 PQIKEIID
+451 QIKKIIG
-459 SDVPEQAKEEAKKA
+459 SNAPEQAEEEAEKA
-473 IQMHCDDQ
+473 IQMHYNDK

-486 WNEET
+486 WNEEK
-491 LGPWSNWNDAIE
+491 LGSWSNWNDAIE
-503 KAEECAFFHG
+503 KAEEYAFFHG
-513 SIRFLYR
+513 SIRFLYEK
-520 NSNGDTTCWKKFA
+520 NSNGKTTWENFA
-533 TKLSNCKKLF
+533 TKLSNCMDLF
-543 TKDGLS
+543 VSEGLS
-549 EEMKVKANQVL
+549 EDKKVKANQVL

-616 LIDDAIWKNLIKET
+616 LIDDTIWKNLIKET
-630 PGYELEWKANSPS
+630 PGYELEWKANSLS

-648 YLYLTLK
+648 YLYLTLQFQ
-655 LTRDNHEDILDA
+655 RNNREDILDA
-667 FIGESKVTFDAP
+667 FINESKVTFDAP
-679 EEERYRTIK
+679 EEKRYRTIK

-715 SGNIDMY
+715 WGNIDMY
-722 DNNWNKLFDL
+722 DNSWERL
-732 YYKKYGEG
+732 YDQYDREMANN
-740 FNIAIDDQSDHD
+740 FTIHIDEETGHD
-752 SSYYIRMI
+752 SSYYLKKI
-760 EDCIE
+760 EDCINCYE
-765 RYVKLKGNHTSS
+765 KIHNK
-777 LPVQHK
+777 

>member
-60 KKQNEFSL
+60 KKQNEFNL

-73 PINTDGEDSFVPVD
+73 PINTNGEDSFVPVD

-110 RKHLLHLLS
+110 RKDLLSLLS

-150 PNILCQDWFVDYWKE
+150 PDILCQDWFVDYWKE
-165 DETVASMIRMLSTIH
+165 DETVASMIRMLSTIY
-180 EEWNKYQDTITAEN
+180 EEWNKHQESITAED

-199 DSKIRFNLK
+199 ASKIRFNLK

-231 NFKAKIS
+231 NFKGKFS
-238 EDLREDKKEW
+238 EDLCEDKKEW
-248 WVKKMEE
+248 WVKEMEE

-260 FTLSDKQHELP
+260 FTCSDEQHELP

-276 ALYARIMAYEARE
+276 ALYARIMAYE
-289 SGVDCGNNIKEL
+289 SGVDCGNSIKEL
-301 ADYKKW
+301 AAYTH
-307 NHIELPFV
+307 NHNTWSQIELPFV
-315 PYSDFSGIMQGI
+315 PYSDFSDII
-327 QERQDSG
+327 N
-334 NEPIASTVADT
+334 NESIASTVPAT
-345 CVKMLETVL
+345 CVKMIKTVL
-354 DNAQEKVPYFGD
+354 ASAQNIVPYFGD

-394 FDNIDNC
+394 FVNEDVDTTH
-401 DFLKA
+401 FLKA

-411 NILENVNKQYD
+411 NILENVDKQYE
-422 KPDNRIELVKKFIDL
+422 KKTDNRIELVKKFIDL
-437 EDKTLYSRKITLYS
+437 GDQTLYS
-451 PQIKEIID
+451 PQIKEIEKEIEKA
-459 SDVPEQAKEEAKKA
+459 PEQAKEEAEKA
-473 IQMHCDDQ
+473 KQMHCNDK

-491 LGPWSNWNDAIE
+491 LKPWSNWNDAIE

-513 SIRFLYR
+513 SIRFLYEK
-520 NSNGDTTCWKKFA
+520 NSNGKTTWENFA
-533 TKLSNCKKLF
+533 TKLSNCMDLF
-543 TKDGLS
+543 VSEGLS
-549 EEMKVKANQVL
+549 EDKKVKANQVL

-655 LTRDNHEDILDA
+655 LKRNNREDILDA
-667 FIGESKVTFDAP
+667 FINDSKVTFDAP

-715 SGNIDMY
+715 WGNIDMY
-722 DNNWNKLFDL
+722 DNSWERLFDQ
-732 YYKKYGEG
+732 YDGEMANN
-740 FNIAIDDQSDHD
+740 FTIHIDEETDHD
-752 SSYYIRMI
+752 SSYYIKKI
-760 EDCIE
+760 EKCIDCYEKIHN
-765 RYVKLKGNHTSS
+765 K
-777 LPVQHK
+777 

>member
-46 VRKQFIKE
+46 VRKLFIKE

-60 KKQNEFSL
+60 EKQNEFNL

-110 RKHLLHLLS
+110 RKDLLSLLS

-133 QALTCEDSRWDI
+133 QALTCEDSIWDI

-150 PNILCQDWFVDYWKE
+150 PDILCQDWFVDYWKE
-165 DETVASMIRMLSTIH
+165 DETVASMIRMLSTIY
-180 EEWNKYQDTITAEN
+180 EEWNKHQDSITAED

-199 DSKIRFNLK
+199 ASKIRFNLK

-231 NFKAKIS
+231 NFKAKFS
-238 EDLREDKKEW
+238 EDLCEDKKESW
-248 WVKKMEE
+248 DKEMEE
-255 LSNRF
+255 LSNLF
-260 FTLSDKQHELP
+260 FTCSDEQHELP

-276 ALYARIMAYEARE
+276 ALYARIIAYEARE
-289 SGVDCGNNIKEL
+289 SGVDCGNSIKQL
-301 ADYKKW
+301 AAYTHNTW
-307 NHIELPFV
+307 SQIELPFV
-315 PYSDFSGIMQGI
+315 PYSDFSGITN
-327 QERQDSG
+327 
-334 NEPIASTVADT
+334 NESIAPIVAET
-345 CVKMLETVL
+345 CVKMIKTVL
-354 DNAQEKVPYFGD
+354 DRYQKIVPYFGD
-366 SKLFDTFFH
+366 RTLFETFFH
-375 PQNGNELD
+375 PKNKNDLD

-394 FDNIDNC
+394 FDNIETK

-411 NILENVNKQYD
+411 NILENVQ
-422 KPDNRIELVKKFIDL
+422 DNRVELVKKIIDL
-437 EDKTLYSRKITLYS
+437 EDKTLYSR
-451 PQIKEIID
+451 QIKKIID
-459 SDVPEQAKEEAKKA
+459 SITPKQAKEQAEEEAEKA
-473 IQMHCDDQ
+473 IQMDCNDQ
-481 SMPND
+481 SIPSD

-491 LGPWSNWNDAIE
+491 LGKWSNWNDAIE

-513 SIRFLYR
+513 SIRFLYKK
-520 NSNGDTTCWKKFA
+520 NSNEKTTWKNFA
-533 TKLSNCKKLF
+533 TKLSNCMDLF
-543 TKDGLS
+543 VSEGLS
-549 EEMKVKANQVL
+549 EDKKVKANQVL
-560 ISHCEDWKK
+560 ISHCENWIN

-577 AKNESW
+577 TDKESW

-589 SSLSEC
+589 VKLSEY

-604 EIVDNHNEIIQI
+604 EIADSHDDIIQL
-616 LIDDAIWKNLIKET
+616 LIDNDIWKNLINENS
-630 PGYELEWKANSPS
+630 GYELEWKESSPS
-643 LWLNR
+643 LWLSR
-648 YLYLTLK
+648 YPRFTLK
-655 LTRDNHEDILDA
+655 LSRNNREDILDA

-715 SGNIDMY
+715 LGNIDMY
-722 DNNWNKLFDL
+722 DNGWERLSDQ
-732 YYKKYGEG
+732 YDGEMANN
-740 FNIAIDDQSDHD
+740 FTIHIDKETGHD
-752 SSYYIRMI
+752 SSYYIKKI
-760 EDCIE
+760 EDCIDCYE
-765 RYVKLKGNHTSS
+765 KIHNK
-777 LPVQHK
+777 

>member
-60 KKQNEFSL
+60 EKQNEFNL

-110 RKHLLHLLS
+110 RKDLLSLLS

-133 QALTCEDSRWDI
+133 QALTCEDSRWDF

-150 PNILCQDWFVDYWKE
+150 PDILCQDWFVDYWKE

-180 EEWNKYQDTITAEN
+180 EEWNKHQDSITAED

-199 DSKIRFNLK
+199 ASKIRFELK

-231 NFKAKIS
+231 NFKGKFS

-248 WVKKMEE
+248 WVKEMEE

-260 FTLSDKQHELP
+260 FTCSDEQHELP

-276 ALYARIMAYEARE
+276 ALYARIMAYEAKE

-301 ADYKKW
+301 AAYTH
-307 NHIELPFV
+307 NHNTWSQIELPFV

-327 QERQDSG
+327 QDIR
-334 NEPIASTVADT
+334 NEPIASSVADT
-345 CVKMLETVL
+345 CVKMIKTVL
-354 DNAQEKVPYFGD
+354 DNAQNTVPYFGD

-394 FDNIDNC
+394 FDNIDTR
-401 DFLKA
+401 DFLKD

-411 NILENVNKQYD
+411 NILENVDKQYENPDYRVEFIKKIIDIED
-422 KPDNRIELVKKFIDL
+422 KDL
-437 EDKTLYSRKITLYS
+437 KDKTLYSPK
-451 PQIKEIID
+451 IKEIIG
-459 SDVPEQAKEEAKKA
+459 SDAPKQAKEQAEEEAEKA
-473 IQMHCDDQ
+473 VQMHRNDQ

-486 WNEET
+486 WNEEI
-491 LGPWSNWNDAIE
+491 LGSWINWNDAIE
-503 KAEECAFFHG
+503 KAEEYAFFHG
-513 SIRFLYR
+513 SIRFLYEK
-520 NSNGDTTCWKKFA
+520 NSNGKTTWENFA
-533 TKLSNCKKLF
+533 TKLSNCMDLF
-543 TKDGLS
+543 VSEGLS
-549 EEMKVKANQVL
+549 EDKKVKANQVL

-616 LIDDAIWKNLIKET
+616 LIDDTIWKNLIKET
-630 PGYELEWKANSPS
+630 PGYELEWKAYSLS
-643 LWLNR
+643 LWLNWNR
-648 YLYLTLK
+648 YLTLK
-655 LTRDNHEDILDA
+655 LKRNNREDILDA
-667 FIGESKVTFDAP
+667 FINESKVTFDAP

-705 GKEYHFAWQT
+705 GKEYHFAWQIW
-715 SGNIDMY
+715 GYIDMY
-722 DNNWNKLFDL
+722 DNGWKRLCEQYD
-732 YYKKYGEG
+732 GEMANN
-740 FNIAIDDQSDHD
+740 FTIHIDEETDHD
-752 SSYYIRMI
+752 SSYYIKKI
-760 EDCIE
+760 ENCIDCYEKIHN
-765 RYVKLKGNHTSS
+765 K
-777 LPVQHK
+777 

>member
-60 KKQNEFSL
+60 KKQNEFNL

-73 PINTDGEDSFVPVD
+73 PINTNGEDSFVPVD

-97 IARYAAEKAEPSD
+97 IARYAVEKAEPSD
-110 RKHLLHLLS
+110 RKDLLSLLS

-150 PNILCQDWFVDYWKE
+150 PDILCQDWFVDYWKE
-165 DETVASMIRMLSTIH
+165 DETVASMIRMLSTIY
-180 EEWNKYQDTITAEN
+180 EEWNKHQDSITAED

-199 DSKIRFNLK
+199 ASKIRFNLK

-231 NFKAKIS
+231 NFKGKFS
-238 EDLREDKKEW
+238 EDLCEDKKEW
-248 WVKKMEE
+248 WVKEMEE

-260 FTLSDKQHELP
+260 FTCSDEQHELP

-276 ALYARIMAYEARE
+276 ALYARIMAYEAKKT
-289 SGVDCGNNIKEL
+289 GVDCGNGIKEL
-301 ADYKKW
+301 AAYTHNTW
-307 NHIELPFV
+307 SQIELPFV
-315 PYSDFSGIMQGI
+315 PYSDFSGITN
-327 QERQDSG
+327 
-334 NEPIASTVADT
+334 NESIASTVAAT
-345 CVKMLETVL
+345 CVKMIKTVL
-354 DNAQEKVPYFGD
+354 DRYQEIVPYFGD
-366 SKLFDTFFH
+366 RTLFETFFH
-375 PQNGNELD
+375 PKNKNDLD

-394 FDNIDNC
+394 FDNIETK

-411 NILENVNKQYD
+411 NILENVQ
-422 KPDNRIELVKKFIDL
+422 DNRVELVKKIIDL
-437 EDKTLYSRKITLYS
+437 EDKTLYSR
-451 PQIKEIID
+451 QIKKIIG
-459 SDVPEQAKEEAKKA
+459 SNAPEQAEEEAEKA
-473 IQMHCDDQ
+473 IQMHYNDK

-486 WNEET
+486 WNEEK
-491 LGPWSNWNDAIE
+491 LGSWSNWNDAIE
-503 KAEECAFFHG
+503 KAEEYAFFHG
-513 SIRFLYR
+513 SIRFLYEK
-520 NSNGDTTCWKKFA
+520 NSNGKTTWENFA
-533 TKLSNCKKLF
+533 TKLSNCMDLF
-543 TKDGLS
+543 VSEGLS
-549 EEMKVKANQVL
+549 EDKKVKANQVL

-616 LIDDAIWKNLIKET
+616 LIDDTIWKNLIKET
-630 PGYELEWKANSPS
+630 PGYELEWKANSLS

-655 LTRDNHEDILDA
+655 LKRNNREDILDA
-667 FIGESKVTFDAP
+667 FINESKVTFDAP
-679 EEERYRTIK
+679 EEKRYRTIK

-715 SGNIDMY
+715 WGNIDMY
-722 DNNWNKLFDL
+722 DNSWERL
-732 YYKKYGEG
+732 YDQYDREMANN
-740 FNIAIDDQSDHD
+740 FTIHIDEETGHD
-752 SSYYIRMI
+752 SSYYLKKI
-760 EDCIE
+760 EDCINCYE
-765 RYVKLKGNHTSS
+765 KIHNK
-777 LPVQHK
+777 

>member
-60 KKQNEFSL
+60 EKQNEFNL

-110 RKHLLHLLS
+110 RKDLLSLLS

-133 QALTCEDSRWDI
+133 QALTCEDSRWDF

-150 PNILCQDWFVDYWKE
+150 PDILCQDWFVDYWKE

-180 EEWNKYQDTITAEN
+180 EEWNKHQDSITAED

-199 DSKIRFNLK
+199 ASKIRFELK

-231 NFKAKIS
+231 NFKGKFS

-248 WVKKMEE
+248 WVKEMEE

-260 FTLSDKQHELP
+260 FTCSDEQHELP

-276 ALYARIMAYEARE
+276 ALYARIMAYEAKE

-301 ADYKKW
+301 AAYTH
-307 NHIELPFV
+307 NHNTWSQIELPFV

-327 QERQDSG
+327 QDIR
-334 NEPIASTVADT
+334 NEPIASSVADT
-345 CVKMLETVL
+345 CVKMIKTVL
-354 DNAQEKVPYFGD
+354 DNAQNTVPYFGD

-394 FDNIDNC
+394 FNNIDTR
-401 DFLKA
+401 DFLKD

-411 NILENVNKQYD
+411 NILEKQYENPDYRVEFIKKIIDIED
-422 KPDNRIELVKKFIDL
+422 KDL
-437 EDKTLYSRKITLYS
+437 KDKTLYSPK
-451 PQIKEIID
+451 IKEIIG
-459 SDVPEQAKEEAKKA
+459 SDAPKQAKEQAEEEAEKA
-473 IQMHCDDQ
+473 VQMHRNDQ

-486 WNEET
+486 WNEEI
-491 LGPWSNWNDAIE
+491 LGSWINWNDAIE
-503 KAEECAFFHG
+503 KAEEYAFFHG
-513 SIRFLYR
+513 SIRFLYEK
-520 NSNGDTTCWKKFA
+520 NSNGKTTWENFA
-533 TKLSNCKKLF
+533 TKLSNCMDLF
-543 TKDGLS
+543 VSEGLS
-549 EEMKVKANQVL
+549 EDKKVKANQVL

-616 LIDDAIWKNLIKET
+616 LIDDTIWKNLIKET
-630 PGYELEWKANSPS
+630 PGYELEWKAYSLS
-643 LWLNR
+643 LWLNWNR
-648 YLYLTLK
+648 YLTLK
-655 LTRDNHEDILDA
+655 LKRNNREDI
-667 FIGESKVTFDAP
+667 FF
-679 EEERYRTIK
+679 
-688 GKNYYFAVPM
+688 
-698 WFTYKYK
+698 
-705 GKEYHFAWQT
+705 
-715 SGNIDMY
+715 
-722 DNNWNKLFDL
+722 
-732 YYKKYGEG
+732 
-740 FNIAIDDQSDHD
+740 
-752 SSYYIRMI
+752 
-760 EDCIE
+760 
-765 RYVKLKGNHTSS
+765 
-777 LPVQHK
+777 

>member
-1 MKNDILKHYIEVPDN
+1 MKNNILKHYIEVPDN

-60 KKQNEFSL
+60 KKQNEFNL

-73 PINTDGEDSFVPVD
+73 PINTNGEDSFVPVD

-97 IARYAAEKAEPSD
+97 IARYAVEKAEPSD
-110 RKHLLHLLS
+110 RKDLLRLLS

-150 PNILCQDWFVDYWKE
+150 PDILCQDWFVDYWKE

-180 EEWNKYQDTITAEN
+180 EEWNKHQDSITAED

-199 DSKIRFNLK
+199 ASKIRFNLK

-231 NFKAKIS
+231 NFKGKFS
-238 EDLREDKKEW
+238 EDLCEDKKEW
-248 WVKKMEE
+248 WVKEMEE

-260 FTLSDKQHELP
+260 FTCSDEQHELP

-276 ALYARIMAYEARE
+276 ALYARIMAYEARM
-289 SGVDCGNNIKEL
+289 SGVDCSNSIKQL
-301 ADYKKW
+301 AAYTH
-307 NHIELPFV
+307 NHNTWSQSELPFV
-315 PYSDFSGIMQGI
+315 PYSDFSGITND
-327 QERQDSG
+327 ES
-334 NEPIASTVADT
+334 IASTVADT
-345 CVKMLETVL
+345 CVKMIKTVL
-354 DNAQEKVPYFGD
+354 VNGQNEVPYFGD
-366 SKLFDTFFH
+366 VKLFDTFFH

-383 FTLCCYEYFKK
+383 FTLCCYEYFKT
-394 FDNIDNC
+394 FNNVDSHN
-401 DFLKA
+401 FLKA

-411 NILENVNKQYD
+411 NILENVDKQYEN
-422 KPDNRIELVKKFIDL
+422 PDNRVELVKKFIDL
-437 EDKTLYSRKITLYS
+437 GDQTLYS
-451 PQIKEIID
+451 PQIKEIEKA
-459 SDVPEQAKEEAKKA
+459 PEQAKEEAEKA
-473 IQMHCDDQ
+473 KQMHCNDQ
-481 SMPND
+481 SMPSD
-486 WNEET
+486 WNEKT
-491 LGPWSNWNDAIE
+491 LGRWSNWNDAIK

-520 NSNGDTTCWKKFA
+520 NGNGENTWENFA
-533 TKLSNCKKLF
+533 TKLSNCMNLF

-549 EEMKVKANQVL
+549 EEKKVKANQVL
-560 ISHCEDWKK
+560 ISHCKEWDN
-569 LIRKPVFD
+569 IRRKPVFD
-577 AKNESW
+577 AKKESW

-616 LIDDAIWKNLIKET
+616 LIDDAIWKNLIKDT
-630 PGYELEWKANSPS
+630 SGYELEWKANSPS

-648 YLYLTLK
+648 YLYLTVK
-655 LTRDNHEDILDA
+655 LTRNNREDILDS
-667 FIGESKVTFDAP
+667 FINNDDIKFEAED
-679 EEERYRTIK
+679 ERRYMKIK
-688 GKNYYFAVPM
+688 DVNYYFAVPM
-698 WFTYKYK
+698 FFVYKYK
-705 GKEYHFAWQT
+705 DENYHFAWQT
-715 SGNIDMY
+715 WGYIDMY

-765 RYVKLKGNHTSS
+765 RYVKFKGNHTSS

>member
-60 KKQNEFSL
+60 EKQNEFNL

-110 RKHLLHLLS
+110 RKDLLSLLS

-133 QALTCEDSRWDI
+133 QALTCEDSRWDF

-150 PNILCQDWFVDYWKE
+150 PDILCQDWFVDYWKE

-180 EEWNKYQDTITAEN
+180 EEWNKHQDTITAEDV
-194 ILEAI
+194 LEAI
-199 DSKIRFNLK
+199 ASKIRFNLK

-231 NFKAKIS
+231 NFKGKFS
-238 EDLREDKKEW
+238 EDLCEDKKEW
-248 WVKKMEE
+248 WVKEMEE

-260 FTLSDKQHELP
+260 FTCSDEQHELP

-289 SGVDCGNNIKEL
+289 SGVDCGNGIKEL
-301 ADYKKW
+301 AAYTH
-307 NHIELPFV
+307 NHNTWSQIELPFV
-315 PYSDFSGIMQGI
+315 PYSDFSGITN
-327 QERQDSG
+327 
-334 NEPIASTVADT
+334 NESIASTVAAT
-345 CVKMLETVL
+345 CVKMIKTVL
-354 DNAQEKVPYFGD
+354 DRYQKIVSYFGD
-366 SKLFDTFFH
+366 RTLFETFFH
-375 PQNGNELD
+375 PKNKNDLD

-394 FDNIDNC
+394 FNNIETK

-411 NILENVNKQYD
+411 NILENVQ
-422 KPDNRIELVKKFIDL
+422 DNRVELVKKIIDL
-437 EDKTLYSRKITLYS
+437 EDKTLYSR
-451 PQIKEIID
+451 QIKEIIG
-459 SDVPEQAKEEAKKA
+459 SNPPEQAEEEAEKA
-473 IQMHCDDQ
+473 IQMDCNDQ

-486 WNEET
+486 WNEEI
-491 LGPWSNWNDAIE
+491 LGSWINWNDAIE

-520 NSNGDTTCWKKFA
+520 NSNGEPTWEKFA
-533 TKLSNCKKLF
+533 TKLSNCMDLF

-549 EEMKVKANQVL
+549 EDKKVKANQVL

-577 AKNESW
+577 TDKESW

-589 SSLSEC
+589 VKLSKC

-604 EIVDNHNEIIQI
+604 EIVDNHDDIIQL
-616 LIDDAIWKNLIKET
+616 LIDNDIWKNLITKNS
-630 PGYELEWKANSPS
+630 GYKLEWKANSLS

-655 LTRDNHEDILDA
+655 LKRNNREDILDA
-667 FIGESKVTFDAP
+667 FINESKVTFDAP

-705 GKEYHFAWQT
+705 GKEYHFAWQIW
-715 SGNIDMY
+715 GYIDMY
-722 DNNWNKLFDL
+722 DNGWKRLCEQYD
-732 YYKKYGEG
+732 GEMANN
-740 FNIAIDDQSDHD
+740 FIIHIDEETDHD
-752 SSYYIRMI
+752 SSYYIKKI
-760 EDCIE
+760 ENCIDCYEKIHN
-765 RYVKLKGNHTSS
+765 K
-777 LPVQHK
+777 